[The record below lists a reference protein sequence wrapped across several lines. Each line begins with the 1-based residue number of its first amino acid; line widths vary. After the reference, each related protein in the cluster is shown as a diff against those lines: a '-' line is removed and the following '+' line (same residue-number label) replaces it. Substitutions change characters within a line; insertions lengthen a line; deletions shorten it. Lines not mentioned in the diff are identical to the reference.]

1 MSPRPNVSEER
12 KHQILNAAEEVF
24 NEKGL
29 DEARMDDIAKQ
40 TGLSKGTLYLYFK
53 SKEELVIAI
62 LDRIFGGT
70 FKQLEARKNDELSAS
85 EAIWRFTDEA
95 IRDYS
100 RMLQLMPI
108 AYEFL
113 ALAFRNTIV
122 QKALK
127 QYFNLYMEALVPIIH
142 RGINSGEFR
151 HVDADEVAL
160 AAGAIFEGTILLW
173 VYDKSRVDPEKHIR
187 SSIKLLLEGILVPV

>member
-151 HVDADEVAL
+151 HVDANEVAL